1 MTGPLSVS
9 GIEGITQLW
18 SVLPIFGDARPT
30 GMDRLMRHLLIAC
43 LALLLAASP
52 VAAYAQSEPPPA
64 VGVPA
69 PVEEPKPF
77 DYYPLVVGAGAI
89 AGVVGFNLLAL
100 GLGALPGGMAYA
112 APAGAAVM
120 VPAEM
125 SVAMSRVYA
134 TTSAVAGGLLAY
146 YLYAP

>member
-1 MTGPLSVS
+1 
-9 GIEGITQLW
+9 
-18 SVLPIFGDARPT
+18 
-30 GMDRLMRHLLIAC
+30 MRHLLIAC
-43 LALLLAASP
+43 LALLLAAAP
-52 VAAYAQSEPPPA
+52 VAAYAQSAPPPA

-69 PVEEPKPF
+69 PAEEKPF
-77 DYYPLVVGAGAI
+77 DYFPLVVGAGAI

-100 GLGALPGGMAYA
+100 GVGALPGGMAYA
-112 APAGAAVM
+112 APAGAAGLIM